1 PPEDILTRH
10 AHVREPH
17 DLILDR
23 LEPHEAAAMH
33 DLHARRVRL
42 DDERSDLLAWLS
54 VHDGVR
60 RARHDDEQV
69 SARAVRAPELLAV
82 QRPELPVLAPRRA
95 RAEIGGIGAGV
106 DLSEGKGRNGSLGE
120 PREVAL
126 LLLRRPEQLQWLR
139 QADG

>member
-1 PPEDILTRH
+1 
-10 AHVREPH
+10 
-17 DLILDR
+17 
-23 LEPHEAAAMH
+23 
-33 DLHARRVRL
+33 
-42 DDERSDLLAWLS
+42 RSDLLAWLS
-54 VHDGVR
+54 VHDDVR

-69 SARAVRAPELLAV
+69 GARAVRAPELLAV

-126 LLLRRPEQLQWLR
+126 LLLRRPEQLQWLPQAEGLMGR
-139 QADG
+139 QQRGERTVLARHHRDGARVARVRE